1 MTAEEL
7 RELPHQLLE
16 GTEEKEEEDKTGNE
30 GEQVDAYCRFLVQ
43 QSLLLSAAA
52 LETPTAAYAG
62 TADVNCLEQVKTFT
76 DELYSLC
83 WDRLHSGQWLS
94 VSQVWRSLFAVACVL
109 SSSLLGCCCSDR
121 RSTSSLSCSDT
132 IQEFYLDKAIF
143 VADMGLILGGN
154 ETPVSSYLHSLIHH
168 LLSHSQMPSCFH
180 PTDPPVGLQSQ
191 QRQVQT
197 PPVHYPTKELVGD
210 VSLESFICDYFSK
223 EQPVVI
229 RGYAANWSACR
240 KWSDF
245 SYFRKVMGR
254 RTVPIEIGS
263 SYTDQA
269 WTQRL
274 MTVNK
279 FLNVYVDNPH
289 PPDVAYLAQHPI
301 FEQIPEL
308 ERDILMPDLA
318 LCGKEG
324 TLIRMLW
331 LGPRNTVSPLHTDQ
345 YNNLFVQL
353 AGRKYVR
360 LYQPNQSERLYAFK
374 EGLLTNTS
382 SIQSDITQT
391 GIEVDD
397 MFPLFRQAV
406 YEEVILHP
414 GDALFLPPKVWHF
427 VKALDPSASVS
438 FWFD

>member
-83 WDRLHSGQWLS
+83 WDRLHSGQWSS
-94 VSQVWRSLFAVACVL
+94 VSDIWRSLFAVACFL
-109 SSSLLGCCCSDR
+109 SSSLLGCCFSDR
-121 RSTSSLSCSDT
+121 HTTSHTASDT
-132 IQEFYLDKAIF
+132 IQEFYLDKAVF

-154 ETPVSSYLHSLIHH
+154 ETPVSPYLHSLIQH
-168 LLSHSQMPSCFH
+168 LCSQLSSRHL
-180 PTDPPVGLQSQ
+180 TEPVGLQNKQ
-191 QRQVQT
+191 EQVPT
-197 PPVHYPTKELVGD
+197 PPVQYPVKEIDGEL
-210 VSLESFICDYFSK
+210 SLERFVCDYLSK
-223 EQPVVI
+223 SQPVVI
-229 RGYAANWSACR
+229 RGYATNWVAFK
-240 KWSDF
+240 KWSNF
-245 SYFRKVMGR
+245 SYFRQVMGR

-263 SYTDQA
+263 SYTEHSWSQK
-269 WTQRL
+269 L

-279 FLNVYVDNPH
+279 FMDVYIDNPN

-308 ERDILMPDLA
+308 EKDIQNPDFA
-318 LCGKEG
+318 LCGREG
-324 TLIRMLW
+324 TLIRMMW
-331 LGPRNTVSPLHTDQ
+331 LGPRHTVSPLHTDP

-360 LYQPNQSERLYAFK
+360 LYQQNQSERLYAFK

-382 SIQSDITQT
+382 SVKSDITQIGT
-391 GIEVDD
+391 EVDA
-397 MFPLFRQAV
+397 MFPLFREAV
-406 YEEVILHP
+406 YEEVVLHP

-427 VKALDPSASVS
+427 VKSLDASASVS
-438 FWFD
+438 YWFD